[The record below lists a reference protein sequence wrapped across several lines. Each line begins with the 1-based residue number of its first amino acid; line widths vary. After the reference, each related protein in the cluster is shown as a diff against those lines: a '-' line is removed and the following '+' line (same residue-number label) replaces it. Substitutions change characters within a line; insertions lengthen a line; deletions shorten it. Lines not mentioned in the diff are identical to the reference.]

1 MLALSDRL
9 VGEVLPAF
17 QRAVDAVDAAAVVQA
32 GQEVAVA
39 WSALQGAQAAVV
51 TPDQP
56 EPYEFSLIRQA
67 VLRSVTIQ
75 TFRGQAVVQVNRN
88 VDTLGDVGHFIVE
101 QTEAAAATIKDAAEL
116 VAVLR
121 ADPEPVHA
129 PNDND
134 EKRILGILTAHP
146 NPWQLGYLRA
156 VVEAYGLKD
165 ALENLSIDGR
175 RDLQTIFASQE
186 VILKKETVTAADT
199 VGLLEAVTGERKV
212 RVARPAPLG
221 QIATELYG
229 EARFMEDVL
238 VPYNR
243 FVLKD
248 LPADGLVPAG
258 VELVIDP
265 RLVVERYRPLF
276 KALELARPMM
286 GRPYITASPDGT
298 AVAGAKVK
306 YTLRW
311 PQPEPSDNL
320 ADDFITVPL
329 HDVIYYCGVGF
340 TAEFDPGADRKATH
354 DEAHFD
360 PQIAYMPQLAKD
372 GIHVSQT
379 WPVVG
384 NHVLRVTVTPQPDT
398 NQVHDLIGG
407 ESIEL
412 TYTQTVLS
420 LGEKTQADWLAL
432 EDEAKPVQ
440 PGDEELKKWAD
451 EQGISL
457 EEFKKQNPFIMA
469 SRVPGYTPEQLL
481 DGLKRQLD
489 VTPPGKDKDKLQAQ
503 IASLERG
510 QERTKSAPMRPLEA
524 LYVSDDS
531 GGSTRLLLYVAP
543 DMEAPNSHVVPLRLW
558 DFTLPDEAREYTD
571 DGSAVNPWE
580 SLRIALRT
588 FAHDSPYPDG
598 NLRIR
603 IDTQSLPEEFTEH
616 TGIAPEILELRTQGG
631 AWSERWAGRLVM
643 AGLLVIGTVGGQ
655 PEVLLVLTVYGA
667 VTGFAD
673 IVERLEKGEF
683 EFDLQT
689 AMDLLNI
696 AGALAAG
703 IAPFITSVRGMGEM
717 MLLGKTIGRMQIGIM
732 VGMHSKNLIAA
743 IGTGNWDKIYGALV
757 NAAFDSALIAVTVA
771 AEPHG
776 AGTPGDEPAPSGAPG
791 AEPPVPGGPSP
802 GEEPGGGMGPSTA
815 AGVGGKPP
823 TRPPGQAEP
832 TEPRTGSPQ
841 AVHEQWAKDLTEGGL
856 APRQVPQTPA
866 GPEITQPGTY
876 TTAAGETEF
885 STPEAAFRAY
895 DEAVARAGGREVGVF
910 RSLAKG
916 ESRYVVRVGT
926 EHSVSGPGEGWESA
940 LHRHPNPD
948 NVLTRRLPA
957 PAGRPEHRARRVSY
971 QPPDHGVHRLPTA
984 RRAPSAR
991 LLHGRACP
999 GRGDHQVPAAQWR
1012 ARHPHVQEHGGVRAR
1027 VRRADDLRREGQPGL
1042 EVDDAGPR
1050 RLLRQPRARL
1060 GRVHRSRRRAARAG
1074 ATGAAAGRGINHRA
1088 AGGLGTEGRRQ
1099 GAAGPTRRRHT
1110 GPAGADRPG
1119 IPPCPPRRR
1128 RRLPRRCP
1136 SHSSGRSWSGCW
1148 SGPSSWPRRSFWLN
1162 VDPADFAREW
1172 YATGGRPPVPAGF
1185 THKGQI
1191 WIQRGWDMTR
1201 VLFHEAV
1208 HQLARTHGAG
1218 GPFRERFGTF
1228 MEEGITDR
1236 LTRTHLGEWGGRH
1249 PYDEHVAFQKAMETT
1264 LGVTEDQIAAAYLDG
1279 DLDDLAAAIKRGFNG
1294 DETLTAWFID
1304 ALSKVDRG
1312 VGNRATLGEV
1322 RRMMYTERLP

>member
-1 MLALSDRL
+1 
-9 VGEVLPAF
+9 
-17 QRAVDAVDAAAVVQA
+17 
-32 GQEVAVA
+32 
-39 WSALQGAQAAVV
+39 
-51 TPDQP
+51 
-56 EPYEFSLIRQA
+56 
-67 VLRSVTIQ
+67 
-75 TFRGQAVVQVNRN
+75 
-88 VDTLGDVGHFIVE
+88 
-101 QTEAAAATIKDAAEL
+101 
-116 VAVLR
+116 
-121 ADPEPVHA
+121 
-129 PNDND
+129 
-134 EKRILGILTAHP
+134 
-146 NPWQLGYLRA
+146 
-156 VVEAYGLKD
+156 
-165 ALENLSIDGR
+165 
-175 RDLQTIFASQE
+175 
-186 VILKKETVTAADT
+186 
-199 VGLLEAVTGERKV
+199 
-212 RVARPAPLG
+212 
-221 QIATELYG
+221 
-229 EARFMEDVL
+229 
-238 VPYNR
+238 
-243 FVLKD
+243 
-248 LPADGLVPAG
+248 
-258 VELVIDP
+258 
-265 RLVVERYRPLF
+265 
-276 KALELARPMM
+276 
-286 GRPYITASPDGT
+286 
-298 AVAGAKVK
+298 
-306 YTLRW
+306 
-311 PQPEPSDNL
+311 
-320 ADDFITVPL
+320 
-329 HDVIYYCGVGF
+329 
-340 TAEFDPGADRKATH
+340 
-354 DEAHFD
+354 
-360 PQIAYMPQLAKD
+360 
-372 GIHVSQT
+372 
-379 WPVVG
+379 
-384 NHVLRVTVTPQPDT
+384 
-398 NQVHDLIGG
+398 
-407 ESIEL
+407 
-412 TYTQTVLS
+412 
-420 LGEKTQADWLAL
+420 
-432 EDEAKPVQ
+432 
-440 PGDEELKKWAD
+440 
-451 EQGISL
+451 
-457 EEFKKQNPFIMA
+457 MA

-510 QERTKSAPMRPLEA
+510 QERTKSAPMRPSRRSTSATTREA
-524 LYVSDDS
+524 RPACCCTSL
-531 GGSTRLLLYVAP
+531 P

-571 DGSAVNPWE
+571 DGSAVSPWE

-802 GEEPGGGMGPSTA
+802 GEEPGGGMGQSTA

-957 PAGRPEHRARRVSY
+957 PQDVQNTVHVAFRTNRPTTEFIDYPLPDGRRALVSYTVEPVRGEVTIRYQRPNGEPVTRTFKNMEAYAREYAERTTYVEKGSPAWKWMMQDLDDFYANREPDWGESTAAGAARPEPGPPGPPPGEESTTAPQAGWGPRAGGKGPPGRRGGGT
-971 QPPDHGVHRLPTA
+971 QAPPGPTA
-984 RRAPSAR
+984 PDPAT
-991 LLHGRACP
+991 
-999 GRGDHQVPAAQWR
+999 PAAPPQAAPAPMSLPQLR
-1012 ARHPHVQEHGGVRAR
+1012 AFMER
-1027 VRRADDLRREGQPGL
+1027 VL
-1042 EVDDAGPR
+1042 E
-1050 RLLRQPRARL
+1050 
-1060 GRVHRSRRRAARAG
+1060 
-1074 ATGAAAGRGINHRA
+1074 
-1088 AGGLGTEGRRQ
+1088 
-1099 GAAGPTRRRHT
+1099 
-1110 GPAGADRPG
+1110 RPVELA
-1119 IPPCPPRRR
+1119 PEKV
-1128 RRLPRRCP
+1128 
-1136 SHSSGRSWSGCW
+1136 
-1148 SGPSSWPRRSFWLN
+1148 WLN

-1322 RRMMYTERLP
+1322 RRMMYTKRLP